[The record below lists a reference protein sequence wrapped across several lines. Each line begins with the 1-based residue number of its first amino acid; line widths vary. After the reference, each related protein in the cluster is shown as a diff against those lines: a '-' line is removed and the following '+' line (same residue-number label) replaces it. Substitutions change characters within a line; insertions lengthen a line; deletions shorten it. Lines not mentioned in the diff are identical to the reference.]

1 MSDLPTLFTSDEIDS
16 RIPEHET
23 VRPKSVLKVLN
34 LDEQYAEAKTVLKT
48 AFPKIC
54 EKIELMWGYKECEL
68 ELDRLIVSNR
78 ENRQGFPRDV
88 LQAIITIHA
97 EHQRQFGVFK
107 KLDPWD
113 IGYLK

>member
-16 RIPEHET
+16 RIPDNEI
-23 VRPKSVLKVLN
+23 VRPKSTADVVNQAEQVKAAKALLK
-34 LDEQYAEAKTVLKT
+34 EK
-48 AFPKIC
+48 FPKIYD
-54 EKIELMWGYKECEL
+54 KIELIWGYKECEI
-68 ELDRLIVSNR
+68 ELDRLIISSR

-97 EHQRQFGVFK
+97 EHQRQFGIFK
-107 KLDPWD
+107 RLDPWD